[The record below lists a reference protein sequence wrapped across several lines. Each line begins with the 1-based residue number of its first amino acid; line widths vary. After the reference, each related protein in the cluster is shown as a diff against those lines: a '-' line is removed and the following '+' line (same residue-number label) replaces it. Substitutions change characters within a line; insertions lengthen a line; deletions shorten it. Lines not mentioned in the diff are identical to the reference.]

1 MAYNP
6 SRWLHPEYICAQ
18 TAKRP
23 LVSRGKGRQDTK
35 LSLFVSFRNRIYWFC
50 HTVCES
56 IAKSDAKEIWPLNNW
71 LISISY
77 SIFSH
82 LNFDYRLIINC
93 ESTFTQKLFLFG
105 LVKIML
111 YSNLS
116 KKNTNTKTYCDNGH
130 WFSLRI
136 FNKMTKSYK
145 WQAWGG
151 CGSRKDSIVSE
162 KKTKWKQFS
171 VVGTTLM
178 QLWSGKKTDWEST
191 REPSMEWR
199 QKLMQPWSSD

>member
-1 MAYNP
+1 M
-6 SRWLHPEYICAQ
+6 
-18 TAKRP
+18 
-23 LVSRGKGRQDTK
+23 
-35 LSLFVSFRNRIYWFC
+35 YWFC

-130 WFSLRI
+130 WFSL
-136 FNKMTKSYK
+136 
-145 WQAWGG
+145 
-151 CGSRKDSIVSE
+151 SILNHHLLS
-162 KKTKWKQFS
+162 
-171 VVGTTLM
+171 TTLM
-178 QLWSGKKTDWEST
+178 YQSFPSGVSSCQFCGDKTIDVLPFNAAITRFFDIADNKKYIEST
-191 REPSMEWR
+191 FKFVEMLSYFPKWPSIHRDPKVLCCTFW
-199 QKLMQPWSSD
+199 

>member
-1 MAYNP
+1 MTS
-6 SRWLHPEYICAQ
+6 SRIYLCTDCKKTLGQQRRRKAWP
-18 TAKRP
+18 
-23 LVSRGKGRQDTK
+23 QDTK

-56 IAKSDAKEIWPLNNW
+56 IAKSDAKEIWPLNSW
-71 LISISY
+71 LISISD

-130 WFSLRI
+130 WFSL
-136 FNKMTKSYK
+136 
-145 WQAWGG
+145 
-151 CGSRKDSIVSE
+151 SILNHHLLSTTS
-162 KKTKWKQFS
+162 KHWCISLSLLAYQ
-171 VVGTTLM
+171 VVNFAVTRPLTFYLLM
-178 QLWSGKKTDWEST
+178 Q
-191 REPSMEWR
+191 
-199 QKLMQPWSSD
+199 Q